1 MVGGLPYVSATDPAN
16 PYGWLLPWPELTGSQ
31 AQGAR
36 RATGAAVV
44 LVDGEPAL
52 YLDRNGRR
60 LRTFAGV
67 GPEVIARALPGLH
80 TIARAAPCGTLVLDR
95 IDDEPAIRSVLAPAL
110 RTAGFLSDYR
120 YLSLCARN
128 A

>member
-1 MVGGLPYVSATDPAN
+1 
-16 PYGWLLPWPELTGSQ
+16 LPWPELTGSQ

-60 LRTFAGV
+60 LRTFAAASA
-67 GPEVIARALPGLH
+67 EAIERALPALR
-80 TIARAAPCGTLVLDR
+80 TIARAAPRGALVLDK
-95 IDDEPAIRSVLAPAL
+95 IDDQAAIRSALAPAL
-110 RTAGFLSDYR
+110 RAAGFVDDYR
-120 YLSLCARN
+120 YLSLSARD